1 MLSRAGMFR
10 VSEGVGVD
18 MKDRVYELHSFHS
31 KFHLLFILDIILL
44 FLAKLIIYQSF
55 FYHFTFCNLCFRV
68 EAILISH
75 AVNPLAMYSLCQ
87 LNMQLTYSFHLQ
99 SYGYSKLSKVLKPG
113 LVTFYI
119 FWLLMI

>member
-1 MLSRAGMFR
+1 MMSRAGMFR

-44 FLAKLIIYQSF
+44 FLAELIIYQSF

-68 EAILISH
+68 EAILNTTTISH
-75 AVNPLAMYSLCQ
+75 AINPLAMDSL
-87 LNMQLTYSFHLQ
+87 L
-99 SYGYSKLSKVLKPG
+99 
-113 LVTFYI
+113 
-119 FWLLMI
+119 